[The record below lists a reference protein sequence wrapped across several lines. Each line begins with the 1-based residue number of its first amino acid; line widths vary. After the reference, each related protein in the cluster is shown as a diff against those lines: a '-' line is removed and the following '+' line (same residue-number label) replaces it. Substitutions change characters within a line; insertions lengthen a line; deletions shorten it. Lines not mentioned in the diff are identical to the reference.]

1 MTMGEKI
8 VMCDKVCQAISKMEC
23 PTAIAPHQIS
33 GLDFERILQVMPWLI
48 QKLALSRDSRAS
60 FVRRQ
65 GLLNYNRAFVKDA
78 ERGDED
84 DAAFP
89 ADDGRILELATMK
102 DLVFRGKPKRV
113 YLAQNNLDEAPF
125 FDARRVHQ
133 CLKEYNDTSA
143 NAVFEYM
150 LAQIAELEK
159 EQAEKGGVISGID
172 LGISSLGGGA
182 AAKGK
187 ATALNMEEDA
197 TNEDI
202 IANVERM
209 LAAGRNEQKIT
220 SKKGVVMKTLD
231 MNEGLVAAAQDDDD
245 EAGDDP
251 NKLQR
256 G

>member
-1 MTMGEKI
+1 MLVSAGYYRARLNITPFDKVLGGMCWAITGSNVDIDIEFEDDMTMGEKI

-23 PTAIAPHQIS
+23 PTPIAPHQIS

-84 DAAFP
+84 GADFP

-150 LAQIAELEK
+150 LA
-159 EQAEKGGVISGID
+159 
-172 LGISSLGGGA
+172 
-182 AAKGK
+182 
-187 ATALNMEEDA
+187 
-197 TNEDI
+197 
-202 IANVERM
+202 
-209 LAAGRNEQKIT
+209 
-220 SKKGVVMKTLD
+220 
-231 MNEGLVAAAQDDDD
+231 
-245 EAGDDP
+245 
-251 NKLQR
+251 
-256 G
+256 